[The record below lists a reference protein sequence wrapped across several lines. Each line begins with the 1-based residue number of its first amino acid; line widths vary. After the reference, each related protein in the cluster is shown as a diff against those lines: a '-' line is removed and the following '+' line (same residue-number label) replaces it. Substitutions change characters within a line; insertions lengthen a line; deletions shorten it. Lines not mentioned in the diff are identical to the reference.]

1 MSTPETGF
9 TGKLITCR
17 EIVGMIPDFLDGKL
31 SGRQQEHFL
40 EHIRNCRNCYEE
52 LETNYMVNRTIN
64 YLDQDSR
71 AGGFLYFKP
80 MFEKDLEEQEEK
92 IVKNR
97 KIRELR
103 LVILACTL
111 LLFLFLVLDVTGIF
125 SITAFFG

>member
-71 AGGFLYFKP
+71 AGGSFDFKP

>member
-71 AGGFLYFKP
+71 AGGSF
-80 MFEKDLEEQEEK
+80 DLK
-92 IVKNR
+92 
-97 KIRELR
+97 LM
-103 LVILACTL
+103 L
-111 LLFLFLVLDVTGIF
+111 LLM
-125 SITAFFG
+125 